1 MSQYCKELM
10 RWLDGGLSPYHTVA
24 SAADYLSAQGF
35 TRLSA
40 GQRLKAVRGGRY
52 FYEQGTFL
60 AAVNVGEG
68 DFFRIAAAHTD
79 WPCMRVK
86 PRAEQ
91 VAGGCCKLSVE
102 PYGGAIL
109 NTWLDRPL
117 SLAGIVL
124 VRTADPMQPERR
136 LVSWAEP
143 LMTIPNV
150 AIHLNRE
157 VNKGVATRANVD
169 MLPIC
174 RTVEA
179 GWNKNGYLLG
189 RLAQKLDVAQEDI
202 LSFELYVYNAEPAQ
216 LLGFE
221 QELLSA
227 PRLDNLTSVH
237 AVLSGLTDAQA
248 KGINVAVLFDN
259 EEIGSNTRRGG
270 DSATLPV
277 FLEKLCLALGLDRA
291 DFLSACETGMLL
303 SCDAAHALHPNHP
316 ELADASCAPVLNGGV
331 ALKRSPRYSSE
342 AETCAVIQALCDRC
356 GIPVQLYMNRPDL
369 PGGSTIGSMT
379 SALFAMPAADVGVP
393 LLAMH
398 SARELMGARDQDALC
413 RLCRAFFEA

>member
-1 MSQYCKELM
+1 MSQTVQTLIS
-10 RWLDGGLSPYHTVA
+10 WLDGGVSPYHTVA
-24 SAADYLSAQGF
+24 AATEALAAAGF
-35 TRLSA
+35 ARVEA
-40 GQRLKAVRGGRY
+40 GARVDARRGGRY

-60 AAVNVGEG
+60 AAVTVGEENY
-68 DFFRIAAAHTD
+68 FRIAAAHTD

-86 PRAEQ
+86 PRPEQ
-91 VAGGCCKLSVE
+91 VTGGCCKLSVE

-117 SLAGIVL
+117 SLAGVAM
-124 VRTADPMQPERR
+124 VRTENPMKPERR
-136 LVSWAEP
+136 LVAWEEP
-143 LMTIPNV
+143 VATIPNL

-179 GWNKNGYLLG
+179 GWEKNGYLVG
-189 RLAQKLDVAQEDI
+189 QLAQRLGVEARDI
-202 LSFELYVYNAEPAQ
+202 LSFELYVYNWEKAQ
-216 LLGFE
+216 TVGFE
-221 QELLSA
+221 EDFLSA

-237 AVLSGLTDAQA
+237 AVLEGLMEAEG

-270 DSATLPV
+270 DSAALSV
-277 FLEKLCLALGLDRA
+277 FLEKVMLALGLDRT
-291 DFLSACETGMLL
+291 DFLAACEKGMLL

-316 ELADASCAPVLNGGV
+316 EFADSACAPVLNGGV

-342 AETCAVIQALCDRC
+342 AETCAVIQGLCEAQN
-356 GIPVQLYMNRPDL
+356 IPVQLYMNRPDL

-398 SARELMGARDQDALC
+398 SARELMGTRDQEALC
-413 RLCRAFFEA
+413 RLCKAFFEA